1 MTQSALKLESRTGLP
16 PSNSV
21 SSILRSNA
29 VEGVT
34 EGARGCATLIALFH
48 LIEAE
53 NTRTCLELCIDVPV
67 LSSTDYL
74 LFQPFDSGKVR
85 VASCCKVGVFFLVCF
100 QDLKCSLRLNE
111 ELLYK
116 HDAVY

>member
-16 PSNSV
+16 PPNSV

-34 EGARGCATLIALFH
+34 ERARGCVTLIALFR

-53 NTRTCLELCIDVPV
+53 NTCLELYIVVPV
-67 LSSTDYL
+67 LSSTECL

-85 VASCCKVGVFFLVCF
+85 VASCCKVWVFLCF
-100 QDLKCSLRLNE
+100 QDSKCSLRLNE

-116 HDAVY
+116 YDAVY

>member
-34 EGARGCATLIALFH
+34 KRARGCVTLIALFH
-48 LIEAE
+48 LTEAE
-53 NTRTCLELCIDVPV
+53 NTCLEVRTDVTYRMSALSILCVW
-67 LSSTDYL
+67 
-74 LFQPFDSGKVR
+74 
-85 VASCCKVGVFFLVCF
+85 
-100 QDLKCSLRLNE
+100 
-111 ELLYK
+111 
-116 HDAVY
+116 